1 MMETGGI
8 IEKIVEYYED
18 GDKFNKIIEP
28 IIVNRNSDGSFD
40 SSEILNRL
48 AYTIIDQQRDVS
60 SVVIPIWV
68 TLMYLGVNHEFLSK
82 SKHAGELVQS
92 VLQAYGHQQY
102 HTREDLKLAGKSG
115 ASRTDAFIDVYKKY
129 DPDSFLNFII
139 SHKKNIETIF
149 KELNTLKFISY
160 KSASFF
166 LRDIEGIE
174 YDILPI
180 DVNVAYSFQL
190 TGLFFIKED
199 GMPPFE
205 TIIKSVVGVSR
216 RNDPGNYRKISDK
229 MLRLCSEEG
238 FSPHQINRYFFLLG
252 SDFCQNLK
260 CTECFLSDCCYFN
273 SELSSDQKKSFIE
286 RLKSRG

>member
-1 MMETGGI
+1 MIEIREM

-18 GDKFNKIIEP
+18 CNKFNKIIEP
-28 IIVNRNSDGSFD
+28 IIVNMNSDGSFD

-82 SKHAGELVQS
+82 SEHASELVQS

-102 HTREDLKLAGKSG
+102 HTREDLELAGKRG

-139 SHKKNIETIF
+139 SHKNNIEAIF

-166 LRDIEGIE
+166 
-174 YDILPI
+174 
-180 DVNVAYSFQL
+180 
-190 TGLFFIKED
+190 
-199 GMPPFE
+199 
-205 TIIKSVVGVSR
+205 
-216 RNDPGNYRKISDK
+216 
-229 MLRLCSEEG
+229 
-238 FSPHQINRYFFLLG
+238 
-252 SDFCQNLK
+252 
-260 CTECFLSDCCYFN
+260 
-273 SELSSDQKKSFIE
+273 
-286 RLKSRG
+286 